1 MSCDPGVASVTIRL
15 LLFCFC
21 SYSTLLFRVLGRGVT
36 STLLFRVRGRGVTST
51 LLFRVRGRRICFPVN
66 RETSLKLRGELRL
79 NALPVTT
86 IALSWIRTHDTLCVN
101 RIF

>member
-21 SYSTLLFRVLGRGVT
+21 SYSTLLFRVL
-36 STLLFRVRGRGVTST
+36 GRGVTST